1 MTSKDSVP
9 MSTIASQIKDSQV
22 YPSLPAHIAK
32 ENIVS
37 HTKDYVVRGELSCTD
52 HSVVDSVVSS
62 NDARYMYMHE

>member
-1 MTSKDSVP
+1 
-9 MSTIASQIKDSQV
+9 MSMIASWIRDSQV

-37 HTKDYVVRGELSCTD
+37 HIKDYMVRDELSCTD